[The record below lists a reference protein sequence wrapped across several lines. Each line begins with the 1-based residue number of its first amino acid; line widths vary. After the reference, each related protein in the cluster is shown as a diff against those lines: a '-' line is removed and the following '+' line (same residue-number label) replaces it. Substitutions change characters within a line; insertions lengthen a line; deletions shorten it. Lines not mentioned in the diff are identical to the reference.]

1 MKLQGIKM
9 ELTTV
14 SDVKKLS
21 EQLNSSHKVYL
32 DNVTKAQAL
41 LVKSLGMGSDMLKGY
56 DKLQEYNFE
65 VDKSI
70 KDLGLNPSDFPDL
83 QLAKDIYKMQYNTI
97 SNLQNSIKNFIK

>member
-1 MKLQGIKM
+1 MKLKGIKM
-9 ELTTV
+9 ELATV

-41 LVKSLGMGSDMLKGY
+41 LLRSLGMGNDMLKGY

-70 KDLGLNPSDFPDL
+70 RDLGLNPKDFPDL

-97 SNLQNSIKNFIK
+97 ADFQKYITNFLK